1 MEKSIS
7 TQAYHPVSS
16 VLLLHSLETTLA
28 HVSYNKCDFNNFD
41 RYIRNI
47 TEKNTSA
54 FSDTLELRSFCTH
67 HSLYTEAV
75 ELAGSIQIIQP
86 CQ

>member
-1 MEKSIS
+1 M
-7 TQAYHPVSS
+7 SS

-28 HVSYNKCDFNNFD
+28 HASYNKCDFNDCD

-47 TEKNTSA
+47 YTEKNTSA
-54 FSDTLELRSFCTH
+54 LSNTLELRSFCAH

-75 ELAGSIQIIQP
+75 ELAGSIQIVQP